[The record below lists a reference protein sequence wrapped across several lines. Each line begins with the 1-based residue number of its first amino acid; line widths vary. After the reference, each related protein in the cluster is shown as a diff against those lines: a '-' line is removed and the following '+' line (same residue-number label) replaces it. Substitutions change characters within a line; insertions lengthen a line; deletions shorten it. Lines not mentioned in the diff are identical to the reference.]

1 MDPICPSKK
10 EARVDASWDQEGK
23 EKEKERARESRDRAV
38 GSCIYPSFFQSPM
51 GQRKGGIGSGGSFS
65 FLCLLQQREKLKLYF
80 FSSVEKQNTHLDFS
94 LREGSPQYRARG
106 GGEKGW
112 QKQSCNHFALIGCE
126 ISLKRWG
133 NLYLRVLREFFWLN
147 LQVQYSIIRIH
158 NKYHILYLD
167 LRCASIHR
175 SSVEVRFYSPAV
187 NDSFS
192 TFQWGPRFLYLR
204 GKIFLFII
212 DKHRCLKNWNLNQN
226 LDLSKI
232 SLLPAI
238 SGTGSSEFLLAFSRY
253 LPPQPKFWK

>member
-1 MDPICPSKK
+1 MYLPLLLSKSHGTKKRGDRKRRVVLFFVPTSAKGKAETLFLLFRGKTKHSFGFLFEGGKPPI
-10 EARVDASWDQEGK
+10 
-23 EKEKERARESRDRAV
+23 
-38 GSCIYPSFFQSPM
+38 
-51 GQRKGGIGSGGSFS
+51 
-65 FLCLLQQREKLKLYF
+65 
-80 FSSVEKQNTHLDFS
+80 SSE
-94 LREGSPQYRARG
+94 G